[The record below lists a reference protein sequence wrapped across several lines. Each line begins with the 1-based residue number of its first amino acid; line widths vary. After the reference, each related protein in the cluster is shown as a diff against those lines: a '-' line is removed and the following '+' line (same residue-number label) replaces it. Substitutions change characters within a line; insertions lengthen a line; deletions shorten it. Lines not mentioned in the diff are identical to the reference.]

1 VHRSTRTAGARACCS
16 AAFHCR
22 ILFVSDRDF
31 FFTLDVSGDSTD
43 DQMMADLARTVLG
56 HVGYANSAIAAL
68 TGELRGALADRV
80 AEGRRRCEV
89 RFRAEA
95 GQLEIVVSG
104 AGRADW
110 RTTWPLPAS

>member
-1 VHRSTRTAGARACCS
+1 MSDQD
-16 AAFHCR
+16 F
-22 ILFVSDRDF
+22 LFA
-31 FFTLDVSGDSTD
+31 LDVSGDPAS
-43 DQMMADLARTVLG
+43 DQMLADLARTVLG
-56 HVGYANSAIAAL
+56 HVGYAGSAIDAL
-68 TGELRGALADRV
+68 TGQLRSALAERV
-80 AEGRRRCEV
+80 GGGKRRCEV